1 MDVNME
7 GGFLLN
13 AILVS
18 HLERHSFDGVKNL
31 HFQGDGHPSPSLH
44 KKLHS
49 STLSYDVEFHRYDGV
64 RNIHF

>member
-18 HLERHSFDGVKNL
+18 HLERHSFDGVTNL

-44 KKLHS
+44 KELHS
-49 STLSYDVEFHRYDGV
+49 STQEL
-64 RNIHF
+64 

>member
-18 HLERHSFDGVKNL
+18 HLERHIFDGVTNL

-44 KKLHS
+44 KELHS
-49 STLSYDVEFHRYDGV
+49 STRSYDVEFHRYDGV

>member
-7 GGFLLN
+7 GGFHPCL
-13 AILVS
+13 
-18 HLERHSFDGVKNL
+18 HLECHSFDGVTNL
-31 HFQGDGHPSPSLH
+31 HFQGDGYPSPSLH
-44 KKLHS
+44 KELHS